1 MEFAKIAHRADN
13 SYRGMTLV
21 GDFMNSLET
30 QDSKTVSSGREGG
43 QRMGAVEWRPR
54 KPDALSEPFHGILFA
69 APEDRLEEAAEPP
82 AFFADLNCDQI
93 VDAITSG
100 REEYNL
106 KPFFYA
112 CLHRVDAVTYRQ
124 EVMQDLER
132 PSLRENVD
140 AFAEGMRR
148 MREHSARAQK
158 LHYKE
163 QKQAWFLDAV
173 ALYCNAINALARALT
188 HLDLKSRGF
197 LRFRDYLNGYAG
209 SSRFTTLLADTIKLK
224 KDLAGVS
231 YCVLIKGMSFTVR
244 RCESEIDYSA
254 DVEHTFAKFREGAV
268 EDYKAKF
275 STSDD
280 MNFIE
285 AKILEFVAKLYPEEF
300 SALDD
305 FCRNHQTFLDQT
317 VAAFDREIQ
326 FYLAYLDYTATL
338 KQAGLPFCYPR
349 ISDENKEVYDRAGFD
364 IALAHKLVREKG
376 SVVCN
381 DFELRG
387 PERILV
393 ISGPNQGGKTT
404 FARMFGE
411 LHYLASIGCPVPGR
425 EAQLFLFDQ
434 LFTHFE
440 REEKVENLRGK
451 LEDDLIRIRGILAS
465 ATPRSIIVMNEIF
478 TSTTLQD
485 ETFLS
490 TKVMERIIRLD
501 VLCVWVTF
509 VEELASFGPRTV
521 SMVSTVV
528 PENPALRTFKIL
540 RRPADGLAY
549 AMAIAKKYRLTFE
562 AIMQRIGS

>member
-1 MEFAKIAHRADN
+1 MI
-13 SYRGMTLV
+13 LV
-21 GDFMNSLET
+21 GVFMNSLET
-30 QDSKTVSSGREGG
+30 RDSETVSPGVEGG
-43 QRMGAVEWRPR
+43 QRMGVAERRPR
-54 KPDALSEPFHGILFA
+54 EPDALSEPFHSILFA
-69 APEDRLEEAAEPP
+69 APEDRLEETTEPP

-132 PSLRENVD
+132 ASLREHVD

-148 MREHSARAQK
+148 MREHAARAQK
-158 LHYKE
+158 LFYKE
-163 QKQAWFLDAV
+163 QKQAWLLDAV
-173 ALYCNAINALARALT
+173 ALYCNAINALAQALAN
-188 HLDLKSRGF
+188 LDLQSRGF
-197 LRFRDYLNGYAG
+197 LRFRDYLSGYA
-209 SSRFTTLLADTIKLK
+209 SSPRFTTLLAETIKLK
-224 KDLAGVS
+224 KDLASVS

-254 DVEHTFAKFREGAV
+254 AVEHTFAKFREGAV
-268 EDYKAKF
+268 EDYRAKF

-280 MNFIE
+280 MNFVE
-285 AKILEFVAKLYPEEF
+285 AKILEFVAKLYPEVF
-300 SALDD
+300 AALGD

-326 FYLAYLDYTATL
+326 FYLAYLDYTAAL

-349 ISDENKEVYDRAGFD
+349 ISDKSKEVYDRAGFD
-364 IALAHKLVREKG
+364 IALARKLVREKG

-404 FARMFGE
+404 FARMFGQ

-425 EAQLFLFDQ
+425 EAQFFLFDQ

-451 LEDDLIRIRGILAS
+451 LEDDLIRIRGILTS
-465 ATPRSIIVMNEIF
+465 ATPQSIIVMNEIF
-478 TSTTLQD
+478 NSTTLRD
-485 ETFLS
+485 ELFLS
-490 TKVMERIIRLD
+490 TKVMERVIGLD
-501 VLCVWVTF
+501 LLCVWVTF
-509 VEELASFGPRTV
+509 VEELASFGPQTV

-528 PENPALRTFKIL
+528 PENPAVRTFKIL

-549 AMAIAKKYRLTFE
+549 AMAIAQKYRLTSE
-562 AIMQRIGS
+562 AIKQRIGS